1 MTDKIPAGSSTY
13 YCNHIDC
20 KPSAHLLHLTQ
31 PVQASCIVST
41 VIVMTSLGSRLMVQP
56 PCLGHRK
63 MYSICSMVY
72 PFVSG
77 IQMNMKTKHTRTTP
91 EKTKNSPE
99 SPMPSE
105 M

>member
-1 MTDKIPAGSSTY
+1 MDF
-13 YCNHIDC
+13 N
-20 KPSAHLLHLTQ
+20 PSVHLLHLMHW
-31 PVQASCIVST
+31 VQAACMVST
-41 VIVMTSLGSRLMVQP
+41 VMVMTSLGSLRMVQP
-56 PCLGHRK
+56 SCRGHRK

-91 EKTKNSPE
+91 ENTKNSPE